1 MPGALSGRKITMMIC
16 RYVRPRRAPKKIPA
30 DEGSNPSVPIASLL
44 GMLQSKKKKVWVIWT
59 HSIMK
64 KLKQLTLTPG
74 WKFKKLTADDMADEN
89 EIAVLEK
96 QTKTYYFYIQVLE
109 YDTEFVITF
118 KEFRFIQIE
127 KYLNKR
133 NTEEEAIKLVKELMS
148 WSDKVPEFDII

>member
-1 MPGALSGRKITMMIC
+1 
-16 RYVRPRRAPKKIPA
+16 
-30 DEGSNPSVPIASLL
+30 
-44 GMLQSKKKKVWVIWT
+44 
-59 HSIMK
+59 MK
-64 KLKQLTLTPG
+64 KLKQLPLTPG
-74 WKFKKLTADDMADEN
+74 WKFKKLTADDMADEK
-89 EIAVLEK
+89 EIAALEK

-148 WSDKVPEFDII
+148 WSDKVPEFDIT